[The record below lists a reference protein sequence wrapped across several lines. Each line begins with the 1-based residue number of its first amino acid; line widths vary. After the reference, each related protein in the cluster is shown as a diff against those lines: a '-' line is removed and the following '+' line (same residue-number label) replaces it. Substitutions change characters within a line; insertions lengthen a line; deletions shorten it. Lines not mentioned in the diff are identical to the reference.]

1 MTILYLTQNGITD
14 HIGQSQVAPYLLG
27 LSKLG
32 FRIHILSAE
41 KPGREAIEAEYRAMF
56 AAAGVGWTT
65 IRYHNRPPLVGTL
78 WDMVAMWR
86 AAKRI
91 AAREPVS
98 LVHCR
103 SHPPM
108 LVAVA
113 LKRRT
118 GARLL
123 FDFRD
128 FWADGGL
135 AKGRFKPVYRWFKRR
150 ERDFIAEADHIV
162 CLTQRAA
169 DYLAR
174 TYPDNVRSAGSKYQV
189 IPCCADFA
197 LFRPLPERDARR
209 GQLQIAPEAIVL
221 LYLGSVGEDYLLANM
236 MALFSELRNMR
247 PGAVF
252 LLVCN
257 NGAEV
262 ILREARKCGLPDES
276 IRIVTSDRRDVPAYI
291 AACDLSVVF
300 IRPDLSKLGCSPT
313 KLAEVFACNIP
324 VIANTGFGD
333 IDEIADIDRNGSLAI
348 PDFAPATMRSALER
362 VLAKKA
368 TGIPDIRG
376 QSLEYS
382 LETGIT
388 SYAAIYQADVG
399 KMRV

>member
-14 HIGQSQVAPYLLG
+14 HIGQSQIAPYLLG
-27 LSKLG
+27 LSAMG

-41 KPGREAIEAEYRAMF
+41 KPGRKAIEAEYRATF
-56 AAAGVGWTT
+56 AAAGIGWTT

-78 WDMVAMWR
+78 WDLVAMWR

-91 AAREPVS
+91 AARES
-98 LVHCR
+98 ITLVHCR

-113 LKRRT
+113 LKRLT

-150 ERDFIAEADHIV
+150 EREFIATADHVV
-162 CLTQRAA
+162 CLTRRAA
-169 DYLAR
+169 EYLAA
-174 TYPDNVRSAGSKYQV
+174 TYPDAERPPEAKYRV
-189 IPCCADFA
+189 IPCCADFT
-197 LFRPLPERDARR
+197 LFRPLPERQPRRRELGIADDAT
-209 GQLQIAPEAIVL
+209 VL
-221 LYLGSVGEDYLLANM
+221 LYLGSIGEDYLLANM
-236 MALFSELRNMR
+236 MALVVELRNFR

-257 NGAEV
+257 NGAEMIV
-262 ILREARKCGLPDES
+262 REARKCGLPDEA
-276 IRIVTSDRRDVPAYI
+276 IRIVTSDRHDIPAYI

-300 IRPDLSKLGCSPT
+300 IRADLSKLGCSPT

-324 VIANTGFGD
+324 VIANAGFGD
-333 IDEIADIDRNGSLAI
+333 IGEIADIDRNGSLAI
-348 PDFAPATMRSALER
+348 PDFAPVTMRSSLER
-362 VLAKKA
+362 ILAKKA
-368 TGIPDIRG
+368 TGTPDIRG
-376 QSLEYS
+376 QSLEFS
-382 LETGIT
+382 LDAGIMR
-388 SYAAIYQADVG
+388 YASIYGADRKG
-399 KMRV
+399 IEA